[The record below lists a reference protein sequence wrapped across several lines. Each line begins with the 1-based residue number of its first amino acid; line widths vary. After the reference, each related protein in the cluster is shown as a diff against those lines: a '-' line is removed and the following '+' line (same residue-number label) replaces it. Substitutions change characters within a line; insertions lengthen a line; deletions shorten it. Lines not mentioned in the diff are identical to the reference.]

1 MPPRSWI
8 GTPARSACP
17 ASSCP
22 NGRNRRS
29 PAPTR
34 GCCSIVAATGST
46 NSPRSRL
53 GRTATATA
61 APHDWRRNPIHLA
74 EEQFLFAL
82 PRRVESM
89 STAAGLEVAGAA
101 PPAGN
106 AAHKNSHLDL
116 AYSAGASA
124 KRAQLRRLL
133 AQIDVDEATRRRS
146 IQQAILQAESW
157 WWRMRA

>member
-1 MPPRSWI
+1 
-8 GTPARSACP
+8 
-17 ASSCP
+17 
-22 NGRNRRS
+22 
-29 PAPTR
+29 
-34 GCCSIVAATGST
+34 
-46 NSPRSRL
+46 
-53 GRTATATA
+53 
-61 APHDWRRNPIHLA
+61 
-74 EEQFLFAL
+74 
-82 PRRVESM
+82 M

-146 IQQAILQAESW
+146 VQQAILQAESW
-157 WWRMRA
+157 WWRMRAEQFHQARPREGDVHGNASPAELAEATARCDAIAQACLNKADLLDMEAEAA